1 MISDLV
7 QLGPSSP
14 FSQEVFRR
22 IRPHIPRERWPTDRL
37 SIAFTADPSGLFLR
51 AWIEPGDFPH
61 SYADVAV
68 RAVAQAGVD
77 LVVVSPFARIAKA
90 VVAAKRW
97 RDTFLYM
104 GLPLLF
110 AIPLMGSLAQRL
122 MMLCGVLFLTDLG
135 ALVMAQVTLSRR
147 RSMIANARVVAEI
160 PLPGSVVHVGG
171 PVGGGPVG
179 G

>member
-7 QLGPSSP
+7 QVGPSSR

-22 IRPHIPRERWPTDRL
+22 IRPQIPRERWPTDRL

-61 SYADVAV
+61 SYADIAV
-68 RAVAQAGVD
+68 RAIAQAGVE
-77 LVVVSPFARIAKA
+77 LVVVSPFARVAKA
-90 VVAAKRW
+90 VMAAKRW
-97 RDTFLYM
+97 RDAFLYM

-110 AIPLMGSLAQRL
+110 AIPLMGSLAQPL
-122 MMLCGVLFLTDLG
+122 MMLCTVLFAADLG
-135 ALVMAQVTLSRR
+135 LLLVAQVALSRR
-147 RSMIANARVVAEI
+147 RATIATARVVADI

-171 PVGGGPVG
+171 PVGG
-179 G
+179 